1 MKRELKNLALAFSSA
16 NLCLLAV
23 WRRLILAT
31 STDKF
36 LARNHTSNDFLSI
49 LLNVLLFTSLF
60 WVVLALGQRSKRR
73 YVQTSSRWLPMYSF
87 FFPVYLLSRSDPALH
102 LQNRLLVLVGRNGVI
117 LAVLLAGLALLGAFW
132 RWHLQL
138 RRGAEILLFFA
149 APLFLIVACT
159 AVWHL
164 FTTSTA
170 VSAAG
175 RIPGRSLKVEHTGPR
190 VVWLVFDE
198 MDQRL
203 TFAQRPPNLQLPEL
217 DHLRRESLYGSNV
230 HSPGRETLLC
240 LPSLITGKVATRYKP
255 VRSNELML
263 TFKDEQ
269 QPVRWSTQPNLFT
282 AAGEAGLSTA
292 LVGWYLPYCRVFPG
306 MLTSCSW
313 EAFGDPADERTST
326 LLGTMLHQLL
336 AILPLSSR
344 VDHVREYQTL
354 LEQAKQAVSDPTLNL
369 VLVHLPVPHGPAIYE
384 RKTGDFT
391 VFANRTDWYLDNL
404 ALADHALGELRRS
417 MESGRVWDRT
427 TVLLTSDHP
436 WRRSRTYDRKAD
448 PRVPFLLKMAG
459 HNESIVYDPA
469 FNNIVTRDLLWA
481 VLRGD
486 FSDPNNFAAWLQERD
501 RVSTSKQASGG
512 LQGQLQR
519 LEK

>member
-36 LARNHTSNDFLSI
+36 LAPHHTSNDFLSI
-49 LLNVLLFTSLF
+49 LLCF
-60 WVVLALGQRSKRR
+60 
-73 YVQTSSRWLPMYSF
+73 
-87 FFPVYLLSRSDPALH
+87 
-102 LQNRLLVLVGRNGVI
+102 
-117 LAVLLAGLALLGAFW
+117 AV
-132 RWHLQL
+132 
-138 RRGAEILLFFA
+138 
-149 APLFLIVACT
+149 PLFRILACT
-159 AVWHL
+159 AVGHL

-190 VVWLVFDE
+190 VVWLAFDE

-292 LVGWYLPYCRVFPG
+292 LVGWYLPYCRV
-306 MLTSCSW
+306 
-313 EAFGDPADERTST
+313 
-326 LLGTMLHQLL
+326 
-336 AILPLSSR
+336 
-344 VDHVREYQTL
+344 
-354 LEQAKQAVSDPTLNL
+354 
-369 VLVHLPVPHGPAIYE
+369 
-384 RKTGDFT
+384 
-391 VFANRTDWYLDNL
+391 
-404 ALADHALGELRRS
+404 
-417 MESGRVWDRT
+417 
-427 TVLLTSDHP
+427 
-436 WRRSRTYDRKAD
+436 
-448 PRVPFLLKMAG
+448 
-459 HNESIVYDPA
+459 
-469 FNNIVTRDLLWA
+469 
-481 VLRGD
+481 
-486 FSDPNNFAAWLQERD
+486 
-501 RVSTSKQASGG
+501 
-512 LQGQLQR
+512 
-519 LEK
+519 